1 VEQQAHNFHQQL
13 EFRRRSGM
21 TFSKDS
27 IQKAIVVM
35 PTLRRPEML
44 ALSLE
49 KLAIARQRSQL
60 FQPSEFVLNIFADT
74 SDDNRFR
81 EIEYV
86 QKTYCP
92 EAVVTRAHARPSVP
106 SGMWNIL
113 HSLKKG
119 YESDADLVFLVE
131 EDVLV
136 SSDFF
141 DWHMQTQASGDY
153 LATCGRKLPR
163 LPSYDKYQN
172 PGACF
177 KHEKLGLIV
186 PHINDELF
194 RDRITYYQKHFVNAP
209 ELSQLDDGLIRR
221 IAKTGGYKVAYPE
234 SPKCAHIGFLAYNRY
249 DGWLN
254 LGDIQT
260 RIAGLRK
267 LLPRVS
273 PEARYTKD
281 FEPPID

>member
-1 VEQQAHNFHQQL
+1 
-13 EFRRRSGM
+13 M
-21 TFSKDS
+21 IS

-35 PTLRRPEML
+35 PSLRRPEML
-44 ALSLE
+44 ALALE
-49 KLAIARQRSQL
+49 KLAIAKQRSQL
-60 FQPSEFVLNIFADT
+60 FQPSEFVLNIFADA
-74 SDDNRFR
+74 SDDNRFQ

-92 EAVVTRAHARPSVP
+92 EAVLTRAHAHVSVP
-106 SGMWNIL
+106 SGMFNIL
-113 HSLKKG
+113 FAIKKG
-119 YESDADLVFLVE
+119 YESNADLCFLVE

-136 SSDFF
+136 SSNYF
-141 DWHMQTQASGDY
+141 DWHVQAQASGDY

-163 LPSYDKYQN
+163 LPSYNRYTN
-172 PGACF
+172 PGSCF
-177 KHEKLGLIV
+177 KHDKLGLIV

-194 RDRITYYQKHFVNAP
+194 RDRVTYYNTQFGRME

-221 IAKTGGYKVAYPE
+221 IARAGKHEVLYPE
-234 SPKCAHIGFLAYNRY
+234 SPKCAHIGFMAYNRY

-254 LGDIQT
+254 LGTIEQ

-267 LLPRVS
+267 LLPKVN
-273 PEARYTKD
+273 PDARYTKD

>member
-1 VEQQAHNFHQQL
+1 
-13 EFRRRSGM
+13 M
-21 TFSKDS
+21 TFSKDL

-35 PTLRRPEML
+35 PSLKRPEML
-44 ALSLE
+44 ALALE
-49 KLAIARQRSQL
+49 KLAIAKQRSRL
-60 FQPSEFVLNIFADT
+60 FRPSEFILNIFADA
-74 SDDNRFR
+74 SDDNRFQ

-92 EAVVTRAHARPSVP
+92 EAIVTRTHIRPSVP

-113 HSLKKG
+113 FSLKKG
-119 YESDADLVFLVE
+119 YESGADLVFLCE

-136 SSDFF
+136 SSNYF
-141 DWHMQTQASGDY
+141 DWHVQAQASGDY

-163 LPSYDKYQN
+163 LPSYAKYTN

-177 KHEKLGLIV
+177 KHDKLGLIV
-186 PHINDELF
+186 PHINEELF
-194 RDRITYYQKHFVNAP
+194 RDRVTYYNTQFGRME
-209 ELSQLDDGLIRR
+209 ELSQLDDGLVRR
-221 IAKTGGYKVAYPE
+221 IAKAGGHEVLYPE
-234 SPKCAHIGFLAYNRY
+234 SPKCAHIGFMAYNRY

-267 LLPRVS
+267 MLPKVN
-273 PEARYTKD
+273 PDARYTKD